1 MGGCFTEK
9 TFKQTL
15 KWQEQK
21 TFLSLEGEGTLFN
34 TEVETSIKIYNITN
48 ALSLYKMLLCTYKTD
63 KFINDFYILFFLIT
77 YCI

>member
-21 TFLSLEGEGTLFN
+21 TFLSLLGEGTLFN
-34 TEVETSIKIYNITN
+34 TDVETSIKIYNITN
-48 ALSLYKMLLCTYKTD
+48 AFSLYKMLWCTYKTA
-63 KFINDFYILFFLIT
+63 KFIHDLYIVFFIII

>member
-48 ALSLYKMLLCTYKTD
+48 ALSLYTMLLCTYKTD
-63 KFINDFYILFFLIT
+63 KFIHDFYILFFLIT